1 MAYGDDIT
9 EGIPY
14 TLSNPAGSTN
24 YSATGEAYDI
34 AIAGLPFFLM
44 NSDDSPYRRVTA
56 QYRKQQ
62 IDQSRE
68 PGEQTLTGW
77 WLRSQSSFHFGQG
90 IKFFEPIQDES
101 LRFQYTESKGI
112 DVWTKGQATLLKDVD
127 GGIHTT
133 TGGLQAS
140 GRPNQMLRSIKW
152 TKPTYTGATTT
163 NTYNGV
169 LLLDEYDVDKIYPR
183 ITASVNNK
191 ALTSN
196 VATLTTT
203 AAHGLA
209 VGMEI
214 TVSGVDATFNGDYT
228 ITTVPTAT
236 TFTYA
241 KTATNVTST
250 PVSPVGTVYSEVTH
264 FIDYNAGVDDPVY
277 AICDD
282 GTYAYWVT
290 NQTSGGANKIHV
302 YKKLLSDD
310 SSVSPTLMFNATGI
324 VVTNAVIEFTKERL
338 VMAANNKVY
347 EFATTATSL
356 PTAVY
361 THPTDNFTYTSIT
374 SSGAAIYLAG
384 YTNIQSTIQKFTLT
398 TAGAM
403 PTLTSAITA
412 AELPVGEIVFKIAY
426 YLGNMAIGTS
436 QGMRM
441 ADVNSLDGSITYG
454 ALVFESDQPVYDF
467 AFRDRYI
474 WAASGVDGQV
484 GVTRVDMGQ
493 PLGNLLFP
501 YAWDLYDPNDALGHY
516 TTSCAFLGDTN
527 RLAFCNAGNGSNGY
541 VYIESAT
548 TLIAEGTI
556 RTGYVRYNTLELKIF
571 KLMQARVD
579 TVNGGLYIDSID
591 YADNY
596 FRIGTFAQ
604 EASVPEVNINYPQ
617 ASQEYLGFQFT
628 LVRSTTDT
636 SKGPLFTGYQI
647 KALPA
652 IPRQRLIQYPLSCYD
667 HESDHFG
674 VEIGYEGSAY
684 FRMSQLESIENV
696 GDTIRVEDFRTGESY
711 IGLIEELDFRNS
723 TPSDKR
729 FTGYGGT
736 LLVTIR
742 TV

>member
-14 TLSNPAGSTN
+14 TLSNPAGATN
-24 YSATGEAYDI
+24 YSATGEAYDV

-77 WLRSQSSFHFGQG
+77 WLRSQSSFHYGQG

-101 LRFQYTESKGI
+101 LRFQYTESKGVN
-112 DVWTKGQATLLKDVD
+112 VWTKGQATLLKSVD
-127 GGIHTT
+127 SQHTITGGIQTND
-133 TGGLQAS
+133 
-140 GRPNQMLRSIKW
+140 RPWQYARSIQW
-152 TKPTYTGATTT
+152 TKSSI
-163 NTYNGV
+163 TYNGV
-169 LLLDEYDVDKIYPR
+169 LLSDEYDVDKVFPK
-183 ITASVNNK
+183 ITVSINNK

-203 AAHGLA
+203 AVHGLCT
-209 VGMEI
+209 GMQI
-214 TVSGVDATFNGDYT
+214 TITGVDATFNGEYR
-228 ITTVPTAT
+228 ITSVPTTT

-241 KTATNVTST
+241 KTAADVPSAA
-250 PVSPVGTVYSEVTH
+250 VSPVGTGVAEVIH
-264 FIDYNAGVDDPVY
+264 FIDYNSGTDEPVF

-282 GTYAYWVT
+282 GVYAYWVT
-290 NQTSGGANKIHV
+290 NKVSGGANKIHV

-310 SSVSPTLMFNATGI
+310 SSVAETLMFNATGI
-324 VVTNAVIEFTKERL
+324 VVANAVMEYTKERI
-338 VMAANNKVY
+338 VMCVNDKVY
-347 EFATTATSL
+347 EFASSATSL

-361 THPTDNFTYTSIT
+361 THNDPDHIFTSIT
-374 SSGAAIYLAG
+374 SSGAAIYVAG
-384 YTNIQSTIQKFTLT
+384 YAGIQSNIYKFTLT

-412 AELPVGEIVFKIAY
+412 AELPVGEKTFKISY
-426 YLGNMAIGTS
+426 YLGNMAIGTN

-454 ALVFESDQPVYDF
+454 ALIFESDQPVYDF

-474 WAASGVDGQV
+474 WAATGVEGQA

-501 YAWDLYDPNDALGHY
+501 YAWDLYNPADTLGTY
-516 TTSCAFLGDTN
+516 TTACAFLGDTN
-527 RLAFCNAGNGSNGY
+527 RLVFCNAGNGADGTIY
-541 VYIESAT
+541 VESAS
-548 TLIAEGTI
+548 TLIAEGTL

-579 TVNGGLYIDSID
+579 TANGGLYIDSID
-591 YADNY
+591 YADNFY
-596 FRIGTFAQ
+596 RIGTFTQ
-604 EASVPEVNINYPQ
+604 ESNVPEVNINYPQ
-617 ASQEYLGFQFT
+617 QSQEYLGFQFT
-628 LVRSTTDT
+628 LVRSNSDVT
-636 SKGPLFTGYQI
+636 KGPLFTGYQI

-711 IGLIEELDFRNS
+711 IGLIEELDFRNA

>member
-1 MAYGDDIT
+1 MPYGDDIT
-9 EGIPY
+9 EGLPY

-34 AIAGLPFFLM
+34 AIAGLPFFLL
-44 NSDDSPYRRVTA
+44 NSDDTPYRRVTA

-77 WLRSQSSFHFGQG
+77 WLRSQSSFHYGQG

-112 DVWTKGQATLLKDVD
+112 DVWTKGQATLLKSCDSQHTIT
-127 GGIHTT
+127 GGIQTN
-133 TGGLQAS
+133 
-140 GRPNQMLRSIKW
+140 GRPWQYARSIQWDKDS
-152 TKPTYTGATTT
+152 
-163 NTYNGV
+163 NTYNGI
-169 LLLDEYDVDKIYPR
+169 LLSDEYDVDKVFPA
-183 ITASVNNK
+183 ITVSITNK
-191 ALTSN
+191 ALTTN
-196 VATLTTT
+196 VATLTTS
-203 AAHGLA
+203 AAHGLST
-209 VGMEI
+209 GMQIVI
-214 TVSGVDATFNGDYT
+214 TGVDATFNGEYR
-228 ITTVPTAT
+228 ITSVPTTT

-241 KTATNVTST
+241 KTASNVAST
-250 PVSPVGTVYSEVTH
+250 AVSPAGTGVAEVTH
-264 FIDYNAGVDDPVY
+264 FIDYISGTDYPVH

-282 GTYAYWVT
+282 GVYAFWVT
-290 NQTSGGANKIHV
+290 NVLASGTPRLRV

-310 SSVSPTLMFNATGI
+310 SSVSPTLMFSDNGI
-324 VVTNAVIEFTKERL
+324 TVTNAVMEYTKERIIMC
-338 VMAANNKVY
+338 VNDKVY
-347 EFATTATSL
+347 EFSSTTSAM

-361 THPTDNFTYTSIT
+361 THNDPDHIFTSIT
-374 SSGAAIYLAG
+374 SSGSAIYISG
-384 YTNIQSTIQKFTLT
+384 YSGIQSNIYKFTLT

-412 AELPVGEIVFKIAY
+412 AELPVGEIVFKISY
-426 YLGNMAIGTS
+426 YLGNLAIGTN

-441 ADVNSLDGSITYG
+441 ADASQLDGSITYG
-454 ALVFESDQPVYDF
+454 ALIFESEQPVYDF
-467 AFRDRYI
+467 GFRDRYI
-474 WAASGVDGQV
+474 WAASGVEGQA

-493 PLGNLLFP
+493 PLGNLQFP
-501 YAWDLYDPNDALGHY
+501 YAYDLYDPADTLGHY
-516 TTSCAFLGDTN
+516 TTACAFLGDTN
-527 RLAFCNAGNGSNGY
+527 RLAFCNAGNGSDGTIY
-541 VYIESAT
+541 VESAS
-548 TLIAEGTI
+548 TLIAEGII

-579 TVNGGLYIDSID
+579 TTNGGLNIDSID
-591 YADNY
+591 YADNF

-604 EASVPEVNINYPQ
+604 ESSVPEININYPQ

-628 LVRSTTDT
+628 LTRSSTDST
-636 SKGPLFTGYQI
+636 KGPLFTGYQI

-652 IPRQRLIQYPLSCYD
+652 IPRQRLIQYPLSCFD

-674 VEIGYEGSAY
+674 VEVGYEGSAY
-684 FRMSQLESIENV
+684 FRMSQLENIENV

-711 IGLIEELDFRNS
+711 IGLIEELDFVNK

>member
-1 MAYGDDIT
+1 MPYGDDIT

-77 WLRSQSSFHFGQG
+77 WLRSQSSFHYGQG

-101 LRFQYTESKGI
+101 LRFQYTKSKGI
-112 DVWTKGQATLLKDVD
+112 NVWTKGQATLLKSVD
-127 GGIHTT
+127 SQHVVTGGI
-133 TGGLQAS
+133 QAN
-140 GRPNQMLRSIKW
+140 GRPWQYARSIQWDKNS
-152 TKPTYTGATTT
+152 
-163 NTYNGV
+163 NTYNGI
-169 LLLDEYDVDKIYPR
+169 LLADEYDVDKIFPA
-183 ITASVNNK
+183 ITVSITNK
-191 ALTSN
+191 ALTTN
-196 VATLTTT
+196 VATLTTS
-203 AAHGLA
+203 AAHGLS
-209 VGMEI
+209 VGMQI
-214 TVSGVDATFNGDYT
+214 TITGVDATFNGEYR
-228 ITTVPTAT
+228 ITGVPTTT

-241 KTATNVTST
+241 KTATNVPSAV
-250 PVSPVGTVYSEVTH
+250 VSPPGTGVADVIH
-264 FIDYNAGVDDPVY
+264 FIDYTSGTDEPVF

-282 GTYAYWVT
+282 GVYAYWVT
-290 NQTSGGANKIHV
+290 NKTAGGANKIHV

-310 SSVSPTLMFNATGI
+310 SSVSETLMFNGTGI
-324 VVTNAVIEFTKERL
+324 VATNAVMEYTKERI
-338 VMAANNKVY
+338 VMCVNDKIY
-347 EFATTATSL
+347 EFPTNQSSM

-361 THPTDNFTYTSIT
+361 THRDDDHIFTSIT
-374 SSGAAIYLAG
+374 SSGAAIYISG
-384 YTNIQSTIQKFTLT
+384 YSGIQSNIYKFTLT
-398 TAGAM
+398 TGTGQM
-403 PTLTSAITA
+403 PVLTSAITA
-412 AELPVGEIVFKIAY
+412 AELPVGEITFKIVY
-426 YLGNMAIGTS
+426 YLGNMAIGTN

-454 ALVFESDQPVYDF
+454 ALIFESDQPVYDF

-474 WAASGVDGQV
+474 WAATGIEGQV

-501 YAWDLYDPNDALGHY
+501 YAYDLYDPADTILSY
-516 TTSCAFLGDTN
+516 TTACAFLGDTN
-527 RLAFCNAGNGSNGY
+527 RLAFCNAGNGVNGTI
-541 VYIESAT
+541 YIESAS
-548 TLIAEGTI
+548 TLIAEGTL